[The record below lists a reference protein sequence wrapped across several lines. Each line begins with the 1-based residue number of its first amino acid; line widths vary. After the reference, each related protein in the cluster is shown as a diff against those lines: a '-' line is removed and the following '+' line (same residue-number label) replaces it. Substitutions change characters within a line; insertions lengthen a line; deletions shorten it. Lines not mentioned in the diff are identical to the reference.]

1 MCGVFVRL
9 TDSIFDRYVK
19 KNWCVYSATENAH
32 CNGHADDRNDKQEA
46 VYHDLCAIH
55 RASRTQVFLVFI
67 FFFSTE
73 IPFFFQLLLF

>member
-19 KNWCVYSATENAH
+19 KMVCYSATENAH